1 MRGNKIYVELTKH
14 LGYFLKYCGVQL
26 PLSQFLDVARLPVCL
41 DIDWDWQIFCSNH
54 DWLKSRNSYI
64 SWTILFSLDLF
75 APHMLTKYVRAV
87 MFSVCRWTVS
97 AYLNFV
103 KIIRS
108 ISLFLILGNW
118 YGVIDPPCSTAS
130 CHKTLT
136 VGSPTP
142 HCCSIQI
149 YYQIWCMDWNWF
161 SLVQM

>member
-1 MRGNKIYVELTKH
+1 M
-14 LGYFLKYCGVQL
+14 
-26 PLSQFLDVARLPVCL
+26 LSWPNIL
-41 DIDWDWQIFCSNH
+41 DIFLNIVVFSFHSVNSWMWQDSQSPWTSIELGRYSAVIMI
-54 DWLKSRNSYI
+54 DLKTRNSYI
-64 SWTILFSLDLF
+64 SGAILFSLDLF

-103 KIIRS
+103 KIISS

-118 YGVIDPPCSTAS
+118 YGVIAPPCSTAS

-142 HCCSIQI
+142 HCCSIWI
-149 YYQIWCMDWNWF
+149 YYQIWYMDWNSF